1 MVAQDDKEDDAGSV
15 EEGDADEKDLV
26 KNICVVSLST
36 KCYVV
41 LIELLP
47 LSIIFGYLGMLALRS
62 DQSYIF
68 NFVCINNRSLF

>member
-36 KCYVV
+36 
-41 LIELLP
+41 
-47 LSIIFGYLGMLALRS
+47 
-62 DQSYIF
+62 
-68 NFVCINNRSLF
+68 